1 LDAGRL
7 DGQEAGSAGQDTS
20 SLGEAGE
27 AGVGAERATQAGT
40 NHPAGT
46 APADVPPGLT
56 DREADV
62 VAVADILGSLTTRP
76 NGHDGG
82 RNNKQAPEALS
93 ATGGPLLAPATL
105 VPGWPR
111 FERD

>member
-1 LDAGRL
+1 M
-7 DGQEAGSAGQDTS
+7 
-20 SLGEAGE
+20 
-27 AGVGAERATQAGT
+27 GAERATQAGT

-82 RNNKQAPEALS
+82 RNNKQAPEGHRGLLLS
-93 ATGGPLLAPATL
+93 PATL
-105 VPGWPR
+105 VPGGQGSKETSWWS
-111 FERD
+111 